1 MGKPAQELSP
11 EAVRVM
17 VRGLREGL
25 SARMIAGLIEREC
38 GEKVSERTL
47 SRRMAERRAEQQRLQ
62 AKQED
67 VDAIVKAMLAHDA
80 TAADMAQALMM
91 QAMLEE
97 PERFRD
103 SKGVWRAGLQ
113 AQELRL
119 KERALGVKERAVAA
133 IERRVAILEERE
145 KRAVAALTGTGEKM
159 TPEERLKE
167 IREIYGI
174 RG

>member
-17 VRGLREGL
+17 ARGLREGL
-25 SARMIAGLIEREC
+25 TARMIAGLIEREC
-38 GEKVSERTL
+38 GEQVSERTL
-47 SRRMAERRAEQQRLQ
+47 SRRISEWRAGEQRRK
-62 AKQED
+62 AKEED
-67 VDAIVKAMLAHDA
+67 AAAMVKAMKEGNV
-80 TAADMAQALMM
+80 TAAEMVQALTT
-91 QAMLEE
+91 QALIEE

-103 SKGVWRAGLQ
+103 SKGVFRTGLA

-119 KERALGVKERAVAA
+119 KERTLAVKERAVAA
-133 IERRVAILEERE
+133 IERRVKILEDRE
-145 KRAVAALTGTGEKM
+145 KRAVEALSGTGEKM